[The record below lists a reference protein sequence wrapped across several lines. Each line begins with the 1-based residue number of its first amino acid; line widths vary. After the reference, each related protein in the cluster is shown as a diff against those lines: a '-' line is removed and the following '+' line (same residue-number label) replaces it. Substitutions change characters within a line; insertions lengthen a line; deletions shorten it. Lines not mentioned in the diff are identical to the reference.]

1 MGNFPNICKQMNI
14 KCISRLST
22 NPFARCENSFP
33 ACLAQR
39 KRLYQART
47 SVQEFPF
54 ADWPALPD
62 PQTNTSHSLYGGASH
77 KIVYRPFFAY
87 LFCAAEVLRYY
98 ALRAAFHLPGKYS
111 LRRGASVKGDTD
123 RHRTHWKNML
133 LFMQPF
139 AEKNAPA
146 LRRGGTRKLRLADE
160 AFQHRTERSGC
171 NIVSVN

>member
-1 MGNFPNICKQMNI
+1 MHFPIVHQSFCAMREFF
-14 KCISRLST
+14 SRLPST
-22 NPFARCENSFP
+22 
-33 ACLAQR
+33 
-39 KRLYQART
+39 KKK
-47 SVQEFPF
+47 
-54 ADWPALPD
+54 ALPGKNFR
-62 PQTNTSHSLYGGASH
+62 PGVFLLQIGQLCPIPKPIPATASMGELPI
-77 KIVYRPFFAY
+77 KLFIVRFFAY